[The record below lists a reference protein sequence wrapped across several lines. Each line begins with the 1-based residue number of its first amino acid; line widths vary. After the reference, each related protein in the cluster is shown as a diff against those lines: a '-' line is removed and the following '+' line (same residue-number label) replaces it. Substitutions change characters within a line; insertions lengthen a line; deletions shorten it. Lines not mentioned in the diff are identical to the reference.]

1 MPPKRDA
8 TTSVQPPLKVI
19 KMDGDA
25 QDFSCESENNKYT
38 LDEEPSYS
46 VFTNNEVRFHCTCL
60 KKLLMGKNL
69 TKVFV
74 TSLRFTARIS
84 RL

>member
-25 QDFSCESENNKYT
+25 QDFSCESGNGKYR
-38 LDEEPSYS
+38 LAEEPSYP
-46 VFTNNEVRFHCTCL
+46 VFDNNEVRFECRCFMNYTYE
-60 KKLLMGKNL
+60 KPAYSFN
-69 TKVFV
+69 V
-74 TSLRFTARIS
+74 TSLCFTA
-84 RL
+84 